1 MRTTTLLGAALL
13 CFALQA
19 QTHLKP
25 FRSAE
30 PAPPWYELM
39 RQPDAD
45 VREVVAAYE
54 AWFAERPF
62 EKTVY
67 TQQFK
72 RWVSAVMAKVD
83 GEGRVEQWSGE
94 ERHAR
99 AQEVMAGGGE
109 RGGGWTYA
117 GPEIH
122 YRSDGSLQ
130 PKADHANVYC
140 HDRSATDPHILFA
153 GTESGGLYKSSDQ
166 GQHWTHVT
174 GHMIVGAVSAV
185 RIHPTNPDIVLMSAE
200 NDLWRSTDGGI
211 TWASIGQ
218 PAFQA
223 LNISAWEIA
232 FHPVEPQ
239 TILAACNQ
247 GLFRSTDGGD
257 NWTEVLPNECMTIVH
272 KPFAPDTWYTLHFEP
287 GLNLCKFYRS
297 NDAGATWTMYDQGW
311 FTPPPGEQGLYAIEG
326 GRLAVSEADPERIYA
341 LLVGYQQAG
350 ASITT
355 NGYIGIWRSNNGGNN
370 WYHPHGIVGTPY
382 NDNHPNL
389 MNFVGDNGTYTQI
402 HYNTTLAASQLDA
415 DKVLIG
421 GLSLWQSNNGCED
434 YFPKAGYVGYV
445 PNVHV
450 DMQEI
455 RVYRTGPGSEE
466 IWLSNDGGIHRS
478 TDFMESHSI
487 LTRGLRAVNL
497 WGYDQGWNEDIMV
510 GGRYHNGNMA
520 YYEGYPQGEF
530 LALGGAEEATGYVN
544 FSNERKVYHS
554 DIGGRVLPTALTGV
568 PQSFGV
574 GLWPNE
580 SYWFCNS
587 SRIMFDHAYYNVAWM
602 GRQNKLY
609 RSENGG
615 GSWAEFHAF
624 GSNANN
630 RVLWIE
636 QSYAD
641 HKVMVVQQVQ
651 GNTSRLW
658 RSNDAGATWTQL
670 SLPLNQRNLFF
681 TLSGDDAQTL
691 WIGYTNGANGTKV
704 YRSTDGGGTWTNITT
719 QALDGQQ
726 IWGIAAQYGT
736 DGGVYLAMR
745 NGNVFYRNNSM
756 PEWEVYS
763 TGLAASTEPIRIV
776 PFYKG
781 NKIRLATWNLG
792 VWERDLYEPSAL
804 QAEFAAAYGQFFCPG
819 DTVRFVDHSVAGP
832 DATYAW
838 SFPGGTP
845 STSTLKYPA
854 VVYPGPGQ
862 YDVSLTVTEN
872 GQTSTV
878 TKAAYIA
885 DTPGGQVPL
894 VEGFEAGA
902 FPNNWTFSSAA
913 GTTSAWAIND
923 GVGAFGDSQRSMWFN
938 NYDIDLEG
946 AREEV
951 WMSKTDLSSAV
962 NAGLAFDVAYAPY
975 GFPYS
980 DTLAVLVSTDC
991 GETWSEL
998 YVKGGVQLST
1008 GPANQSLFVP
1018 NASHWRRDSISLA
1031 DFDGEPEVI
1040 VAFQNRGRWGN
1051 AVYVDNINLAGG
1063 LGTGVLEN
1071 TALGMALFPNP
1082 ASDVVT
1088 IRLDGTWS
1096 GPVHLRLFDAAGRQL
1111 QAQRLDG
1118 AQGILDVRGLAAGVY
1133 VVAVEGLTKV
1143 TGVLIRH

>member
-1 MRTTTLLGAALL
+1 MRATNLFGAALL
-13 CFALQA
+13 CATLHA

-25 FRSAE
+25 FRSSDA
-30 PAPPWYELM
+30 APPWYELM

-45 VREVVAAYE
+45 VHEVVAAYE
-54 AWFAERPF
+54 AWFSDRPF

-72 RWVSAVMAKVD
+72 RWVSAIMGKVD
-83 GEGRVEQWSGE
+83 AEGRIEQWSGS
-94 ERHAR
+94 ERMAHAQAAR
-99 AQEVMAGGGE
+99 QGE
-109 RGGGWTYA
+109 DTRGGGWTYA
-117 GPEIH
+117 GPKIH

-140 HDRSATDPHILFA
+140 HESSATDPNILFA
-153 GTESGGLYKSSDQ
+153 GTESGGLYKSTDQ

-174 GHMIVGAVSAV
+174 DNLIIGAVSAV
-185 RIHPTNPDIVLMSAE
+185 RIHPADPDIVLMSAE
-200 NDLWRSTDGGI
+200 NNLWRSTNGGA
-211 TWASIGQ
+211 TWQPIGQ
-218 PAFQA
+218 PSFQA

-232 FHPVEPQ
+232 FHPLDPQ
-239 TILAACNQ
+239 IIIAACNL
-247 GLFRSTDGGD
+247 GLFRSIDGGE

-287 GLNLCKFYRS
+287 NLNLCKFYRS
-297 NDAGATWTMYDQGW
+297 TDAGATWTMYDQGW
-311 FTPPPGEQGLYAIEG
+311 FTPPAGEQGLYAIEG

-341 LLVGYQQAG
+341 LLVGYQQPG

-355 NGYIGIWRSNNGGNN
+355 NGYIGVWRSNNGGNS
-370 WYHPHGIVGTPY
+370 WYHPHGLVGTPY
-382 NDNHPNL
+382 NAAHPNL

-402 HYNTTLAASQLDA
+402 HYNTTIAASQLDA

-421 GLSLWQSNNGCED
+421 GLSLWQSNNGCEN

-455 RVYRTGPGSEE
+455 RVYRTGPNSEE
-466 IWLSNDGGIHRS
+466 VWLSNDGGMHRS
-478 TDFMESHSI
+478 TDFMETHTI
-487 LTRGLRAVNL
+487 LTRGIRAVNL

-554 DIGGRVLPTALTGV
+554 DIGGRVLPTTLTGV

-602 GRQNKLY
+602 GRQNKLH

-615 GSWAEFHAF
+615 GSWTEFHAF
-624 GSNANN
+624 GTNTNN

-641 HKVMVVQQVQ
+641 HAVMVVQQLQ

-658 RSNDAGATWTQL
+658 RTADGGATWTQL

-704 YRSTDGGGTWTNITT
+704 YRSTDGGATWSNLTT
-719 QALDGQQ
+719 PSLNGEQ
-726 IWGIAAQYGT
+726 IWGIAAQFGT
-736 DGGVYLAMR
+736 NGGVYLAMR
-745 NGNVFYRNNSM
+745 NGKVFYRNAAM
-756 PEWEVYS
+756 PDWAAYGS
-763 TGLAASTEPIRIV
+763 GLAVSTEPLRIV

-781 NKIRLATWNLG
+781 GKVRLATWNLG
-792 VWERDLYEPSAL
+792 VWEREFYEPSAL
-804 QAEFAAAYGQFFCPG
+804 KAEFAAAFGRFFCAG

-832 DATYAW
+832 GATYAW

-845 STSTLKYPA
+845 SASTLKYPA
-854 VVYPGPGQ
+854 VVYAAPGQ
-862 YDVSLTVTEN
+862 YDVTLTVTEG

-878 TKAAYIA
+878 TKLAYIS
-885 DTPGGQVPL
+885 DTPGGAVPL
-894 VEGFEAGA
+894 VEGFESGA
-902 FPNNWTFSSAA
+902 FPDTWTFSSAA
-913 GTTSAWAIND
+913 GTTSAWAINTN
-923 GVGAFGDSQRSMWFN
+923 VGGFAQSQRSMWFN
-938 NYDIDLEG
+938 NYDIDLDG

-951 WMSKTDLSSAV
+951 WMSKTDLSASV
-962 NAGLAFDVAYAPY
+962 NTGLAFDVAYVPY

-991 GETWSEL
+991 GATWSEV
-998 YVKGGVQLST
+998 YMKGGVLLST

-1018 NASHWRRDSISLA
+1018 SAAQWRRDSISLA
-1031 DFDGEPEVI
+1031 AFDGEPEVL

-1051 AVYVDNINLAGG
+1051 ALYVDNINLAGG
-1063 LGTGVLEN
+1063 LGTGVQ
-1071 TALGMALFPNP
+1071 GIDVVGISLFPNP
-1082 ASDVVT
+1082 AGEQAT
-1088 IRLDGTWS
+1088 ITLQGTWS
-1096 GPVHLRLFDAAGRQL
+1096 GPVLLLLYDLAGREVKRSWIGPGHSVMDL
-1111 QAQRLDG
+1111 HDLT
-1118 AQGILDVRGLAAGVY
+1118 QGCY
-1133 VVAVEGLTKV
+1133 VVVAEGLTKV
-1143 TGVLIRH
+1143 ATMLIKQ